1 MPEKKKDQVKQE
13 ELRGAAPV
21 EERSQGKKDL
31 RILGDSF
38 IGRISPS
45 QRVSA
50 VRMVWQ
56 DFWRKVS
63 SYLPREE
70 LISLGESFVFSSG
83 AHGEQVRHSGEP
95 YIVHPLAV
103 ATVLADMG
111 LDVETLTAALLHDV
125 LEDTSLQE
133 EELAKRFGKG
143 VAFLVNG
150 VTKLGRIH
158 FQTLEDYQAE
168 NLRKMFLVMAKDIRV
183 VLIKLADRLHNMRTL
198 RVLPREKQIRIAR
211 ETQEIYAPLA
221 HRLGIYHIKRELED
235 LSYRALDPDT
245 YYEIRRRVK
254 KKLPEREGIVKK
266 AIDILQKE
274 VAGAGIQLNITGRA
288 KHFYSIYEKMCR
300 KNLSVDQLYDL
311 LAVRVIVDTVVECYT
326 VLGIVHTL
334 WKPIPGQFDDYIANP
349 KNNMYQSLHTTVVGP
364 SAEPLE
370 VQIRTWEMHELA
382 EYGVAAHWRYKE
394 NKEGS
399 ADSLDQKLVWIRQ
412 ALEEQGE
419 DARPADFLEHLKEDV
434 LTSEVFVFTPKGDVI
449 NLPHGSTPIDFAYT
463 VHTEVG
469 HKCVGAMINGRI
481 VPIDYTLQNGDI
493 VRVHTSPQGHPS
505 RDWLKIARSSR
516 ARSKIRTW
524 FRQQEKAEKE
534 KNYLRGQEILEK
546 EIRRRLGNPS
556 WDAAKEQPLLNR
568 SAKSLGHPSWEE
580 LITEVGAGNQNASK
594 VAGRVV
600 QHIREKEETGSAPP
614 PLLEEVP
621 REERKGDSEIVVE
634 GAEGVLVGLANCCAP
649 IPGDLLAGLITKSRG
664 IMVHREDCP
673 NVRSFPKDRRIDVSW
688 GSRVSSHYN
697 TRLKLEG
704 VDRPGLFG
712 DVSQGVNAA
721 EASLVGVKAAVRGRN
736 QAMMTLEIQVR
747 NMEHLYKVMAML
759 NALPGI
765 QRVFRG

>member
-1 MPEKKKDQVKQE
+1 MPEKKKVHKKEEPKQI
-13 ELRGAAPV
+13 APV
-21 EERSQGKKDL
+21 VERSQGKKDL

-38 IGRISPS
+38 IGRIDNA

-50 VRMVWQ
+50 VRMGWQ
-56 DFWRKVS
+56 DLWRKVS
-63 SYLPREE
+63 SYLSREE
-70 LISLGESFVFSSG
+70 LILLGESFVFSSG
-83 AHGEQVRHSGEP
+83 AHGEQLRHSGEP
-95 YIVHPLAV
+95 YIVHPLSV

-111 LDVETLTAALLHDV
+111 LDVETLMAALLHDV
-125 LEDTSLQE
+125 LEDTPFNE
-133 EELAKRFGKG
+133 KELSERFGQD
-143 VAFLVNG
+143 VAFLVSG

-198 RVLPREKQIRIAR
+198 RVLPKEKQMRIAR

-235 LSYRALDPDT
+235 LSYRTLDPDT

-254 KKLPEREGIVKK
+254 KKLPEREDIVKR

-274 VAGAGIQLNITGRA
+274 IGNAGIQINITGRA

-311 LAVRVIVDTVVECYT
+311 LAVRVIVNTVVECYT

-394 NKEGS
+394 KKEGS
-399 ADSLDQKLVWIRQ
+399 VDSLDQKLVWIRQ

-419 DARPADFLEHLKEDV
+419 DAQPSDFLEHLKEDV

-469 HKCVGAMINGRI
+469 HKCVGAMINNRI

-493 VRVHTSPQGHPS
+493 VKVHTSPQGHPS
-505 RDWLKIARSSR
+505 RDWLKIARSNR
-516 ARSKIRTW
+516 ARSKIRSW

-534 KNYLRGQEILEK
+534 KNHLRGQEILEK
-546 EIRRRLGNPS
+546 EIRRRLGDPA
-556 WDAAKEQPLLNR
+556 WDPLKEGALLNR

-594 VAGRVV
+594 VAARVV
-600 QHIREKEETGSAPP
+600 QYLREKESAESIPL
-614 PLLEEVP
+614 PLLEEVS
-621 REERKGDSEIVVE
+621 RERKGDSEIVVE
-634 GAEGVLVGLANCCAP
+634 GAEGVLVGLANCCCP
-649 IPGDLLAGLITKSRG
+649 IPGDVLVGLVTKSRG

-673 NVRSFPKDRRIDVSW
+673 NARTFAKDRRIDVSW
-688 GSRVSSHYN
+688 GNRVSPYYN
-697 TRLKLEG
+697 TRLKVEG

-712 DVSQGVNAA
+712 DVSQAVNAG
-721 EASLVGVKAAVRGRN
+721 EASLVGVKAAIRGRN
-736 QAMMTLEIQVR
+736 QAVMTLEVQVR
-747 NMEHLYKVMAML
+747 NIEHLYKLMASL

>member
-1 MPEKKKDQVKQE
+1 MPEKKKIQKKAE
-13 ELRGAAPV
+13 EPKLTAPV
-21 EERSQGKKDL
+21 EERSQGKRDV

-38 IGRISPS
+38 IGRIDPL

-50 VRMVWQ
+50 VRMGWQ
-56 DFWRKVS
+56 DLWRKVS
-63 SYLPREE
+63 SYLSRDE
-70 LISLGESFVFSSG
+70 LILLGESFVFSSG
-83 AHGEQVRHSGEP
+83 AHGEQVRQSGEP
-95 YIVHPLAV
+95 YIVHPLSV
-103 ATVLADMG
+103 AAVLADMG
-111 LDVETLTAALLHDV
+111 LDVETLMASLLHDV
-125 LEDTSLQE
+125 LEDTSLKE
-133 EELAKRFGKG
+133 EELAGRFGKD

-198 RVLPREKQIRIAR
+198 RVLPREKQVRIAR

-235 LSYRALDPDT
+235 LSYRTLDPDT

-254 KKLPEREGIVKK
+254 KKLPEREAIVKK

-274 VAGAGIQLNITGRA
+274 ISGAGIQLNITGRA

-394 NKEGS
+394 KREGTV
-399 ADSLDQKLVWIRQ
+399 DSLDQKLVWIRQ

-419 DARPADFLEHLKEDV
+419 DAQPADFLEHLKEDV

-505 RDWLKIARSSR
+505 RDWLKIARSNR
-516 ARSKIRTW
+516 ARSKIRSW
-524 FRQQEKAEKE
+524 FRQQEKAVRE
-534 KNYLRGQEILEK
+534 KNHLRGQEILEK
-546 EIRRRLGNPS
+546 EIRRRLGDPLWNAERGES
-556 WDAAKEQPLLNR
+556 LLNR

-580 LITEVGAGNQNASK
+580 LVTEVGAGSQNSSK
-594 VAGRVV
+594 VAARVV
-600 QHIREKEETGSAPP
+600 QYIREKEGAGNAPL
-614 PLLEEVP
+614 PLLEEAP
-621 REERKGDSEIVVE
+621 KDRKGDSEIVVE

-649 IPGDLLAGLITKSRG
+649 IPGDLLAGLVTKSRG

-673 NVRSFPKDRRIDVSW
+673 NVRSFPEDRRIDVSW
-688 GSRVSSHYN
+688 GNRVSSHYN
-697 TRLKLEG
+697 TRLKVEG

-712 DVSQGVNAA
+712 DVSQGVNAS
-721 EASLVGVKAAVRGRN
+721 EASLVGVKAAIRGRN

-747 NMEHLYKVMAML
+747 DIEHLYKVMAML

>member
-1 MPEKKKDQVKQE
+1 MPEKKKIQKKAE
-13 ELRGAAPV
+13 EPKLTAPV
-21 EERSQGKKDL
+21 EERSQGKRDV

-38 IGRISPS
+38 IGRIDPL

-50 VRMVWQ
+50 VRMGWQ
-56 DFWRKVS
+56 DLWRKVS
-63 SYLPREE
+63 SYLSRDE
-70 LISLGESFVFSSG
+70 LILLGESFVFSSG
-83 AHGEQVRHSGEP
+83 AHGEQVRQSGEP
-95 YIVHPLAV
+95 YIVHPLSV
-103 ATVLADMG
+103 AAVLADMG
-111 LDVETLTAALLHDV
+111 LDVETLMASLLHDV
-125 LEDTSLQE
+125 LEDTSLKE
-133 EELAKRFGKG
+133 EELAGRFGKD

-198 RVLPREKQIRIAR
+198 RVLPREKQVRIAR

-235 LSYRALDPDT
+235 LSYRTLDPDT

-254 KKLPEREGIVKK
+254 KKLPEREAIVKK

-274 VAGAGIQLNITGRA
+274 ISGAGIQLNITGRA

-394 NKEGS
+394 KREGTV
-399 ADSLDQKLVWIRQ
+399 DSLDQKLVWIRQ

-419 DARPADFLEHLKEDV
+419 DAQPTDFLEHLKEDV

-505 RDWLKIARSSR
+505 RDWLKIARSNR
-516 ARSKIRTW
+516 ARSKIRSW
-524 FRQQEKAEKE
+524 FRQQEKAVRE
-534 KNYLRGQEILEK
+534 KNHLRGQEILEK
-546 EIRRRLGNPS
+546 EIRRRLGDPLWN
-556 WDAAKEQPLLNR
+556 AERGEALLNR

-580 LITEVGAGNQNASK
+580 LVTEVGAGSQNSSK
-594 VAGRVV
+594 VAARVV
-600 QHIREKEETGSAPP
+600 QHIREKEGAGNAPL
-614 PLLEEVP
+614 PLLEEAP
-621 REERKGDSEIVVE
+621 KDRKGDSEIVVE

-649 IPGDLLAGLITKSRG
+649 IPGDLLAGLVTKSRG

-673 NVRSFPKDRRIDVSW
+673 NVRSFPEDRRIDVSW
-688 GSRVSSHYN
+688 GNRVSSHYN
-697 TRLKLEG
+697 TRLKVEG

-712 DVSQGVNAA
+712 DVSQGVNAS
-721 EASLVGVKAAVRGRN
+721 EASLVGVKAAIRGRN

-747 NMEHLYKVMAML
+747 DIEHLYKVMAML

>member
-1 MPEKKKDQVKQE
+1 MD
-13 ELRGAAPV
+13 A
-21 EERSQGKKDL
+21 
-31 RILGDSF
+31 
-38 IGRISPS
+38 
-45 QRVSA
+45 
-50 VRMVWQ
+50 
-56 DFWRKVS
+56 
-63 SYLPREE
+63 
-70 LISLGESFVFSSG
+70 
-83 AHGEQVRHSGEP
+83 
-95 YIVHPLAV
+95 
-103 ATVLADMG
+103 
-111 LDVETLTAALLHDV
+111 ETLTAALLHDV
-125 LEDTSLQE
+125 LEDTPISE
-133 EELAKRFGKG
+133 EELAERFGKN
-143 VAFLVNG
+143 VAFLVGG

-198 RVLPREKQIRIAR
+198 RVLPKEKQMRIAR

-221 HRLGIYHIKRELED
+221 HRLGIYHIKQELED
-235 LSYRALDPDT
+235 LSYRTLDPDT

-254 KKLPEREGIVKK
+254 KKLPERENIVKK

-274 VAGAGIQLNITGRA
+274 IVQTGIDMDITGRA

-311 LAVRVIVDTVVECYT
+311 LAVRVIVNTVVECYT

-394 NKEGS
+394 KKKGS
-399 ADSLDQKLVWIRQ
+399 VDSLDQKLVWIRQ
-412 ALEEQGE
+412 ALEDQGE
-419 DARPADFLEHLKEDV
+419 DARPTDFLEHLKEDV

-469 HKCVGAMINGRI
+469 HKCVGAMIYGRI

-493 VRVHTSPQGHPS
+493 VKVHTSPQGHPS
-505 RDWLKIARSSR
+505 RDWLKIARSNR
-516 ARSKIRTW
+516 ARSKIRSW

-534 KNYLRGQEILEK
+534 KNHLRGEEILEK
-546 EIRRRLGNPS
+546 EIRRRLGDSS
-556 WDAAKEQPLLNR
+556 WEASKEGALLNR

-594 VAGRVV
+594 VAARVV
-600 QHIREKEETGSAPP
+600 QHIREKESLGSAPP

-621 REERKGDSEIVVE
+621 RDRKGDSEIFVE

-649 IPGDLLAGLITKSRG
+649 IPGDVLVGLVTKSRG

-673 NVRSFPKDRRIDVSW
+673 NVRSFPEDRKIDVSW
-688 GSRVSSHYN
+688 GNKVGSHYN

-704 VDRPGLFG
+704 ADRPGLFG
-712 DVSQGVNAA
+712 DVSQAVNSA
-721 EASLVGVKAAVRGRN
+721 EASLVGIKAAVRGRN

-747 NMEHLYKVMAML
+747 SIEHLYKVMAML
-759 NALPGI
+759 NAVPGI

>member
-1 MPEKKKDQVKQE
+1 MPEKKKIQKKEEPKQI
-13 ELRGAAPV
+13 APV
-21 EERSQGKKDL
+21 VERSQGKKDL

-38 IGRISPS
+38 IGRIDNV

-50 VRMVWQ
+50 VRMGWQ
-56 DFWRKVS
+56 DLWRKVS
-63 SYLPREE
+63 SYLSREE
-70 LISLGESFVFSSG
+70 LILLGESFVFSSG
-83 AHGEQVRHSGEP
+83 AHGEQLRHSGEP
-95 YIVHPLAV
+95 YIVHPLSV

-111 LDVETLTAALLHDV
+111 LDVETLMAALLHDV
-125 LEDTSLQE
+125 LEDTPFNE
-133 EELAKRFGKG
+133 KELSERFGQD
-143 VAFLVNG
+143 VAFLVSG

-198 RVLPREKQIRIAR
+198 RVLPKEKQMRIAR

-235 LSYRALDPDT
+235 LSYRTLDPDT

-254 KKLPEREGIVKK
+254 KKLPEREDIVKR
-266 AIDILQKE
+266 AIDILQRE
-274 VAGAGIQLNITGRA
+274 ISGAGIEINITGRA

-311 LAVRVIVDTVVECYT
+311 LAVRVIVNTVVECYT

-394 NKEGS
+394 KKEGS
-399 ADSLDQKLVWIRQ
+399 VDSLDQKLVWIRQ

-419 DARPADFLEHLKEDV
+419 DARPSDFLEHLKEDV

-493 VRVHTSPQGHPS
+493 VKVHTSPQGHPS
-505 RDWLKIARSSR
+505 RDWLKIARSNR
-516 ARSKIRTW
+516 ARSKIRSW

-534 KNYLRGQEILEK
+534 KNHFRGQEILEK
-546 EIRRRLGNPS
+546 EIRRRLGDPS
-556 WDAAKEQPLLNR
+556 WDPLKEGTLLNR

-594 VAGRVV
+594 VAARVV
-600 QHIREKEETGSAPP
+600 QHLREKESLGSAPLP
-614 PLLEEVP
+614 PLLEEIS
-621 REERKGDSEIVVE
+621 RERKGDSEIVVE
-634 GAEGVLVGLANCCAP
+634 GAEGVLVGLANCCCP
-649 IPGDLLAGLITKSRG
+649 VPGDLLVGLVTKSRG

-673 NVRSFPKDRRIDVSW
+673 NVRTFAKDRRIDVSW
-688 GSRVSSHYN
+688 GNRVSPSYN
-697 TRLKLEG
+697 TRLKVEG

-721 EASLVGVKAAVRGRN
+721 EASLVGVKASIRGRN
-736 QAMMTLEIQVR
+736 QAVMTLEVQVR
-747 NMEHLYKVMAML
+747 NIEHLYKLMASL

>member
-1 MPEKKKDQVKQE
+1 MPEKNKTQKKE
-13 ELRGAAPV
+13 EPKKTAPV
-21 EERSQGKKDL
+21 TERSQSRKDL

-38 IGRISPS
+38 IGRIESA

-50 VRMVWQ
+50 VRMGWQ
-56 DFWRKVS
+56 DFWRKAS
-63 SYLPREE
+63 SYLSREE
-70 LISLGESFVFSSG
+70 LILLGEGFVFSSH
-83 AHGEQVRHSGEP
+83 AHGEQLRHSGEP
-95 YIVHPLAV
+95 YIVHPLLV
-103 ATVLADMG
+103 ATVLADIGM
-111 LDVETLTAALLHDV
+111 DAETLTAALLHDV
-125 LEDTSLQE
+125 LEDTPISE
-133 EELAKRFGKG
+133 EELAERFGKN
-143 VAFLVNG
+143 VAFLVGG

-198 RVLPREKQIRIAR
+198 RVLPKEKQMRIAR

-221 HRLGIYHIKRELED
+221 HRLGIYHIKQELED
-235 LSYRALDPDT
+235 LSYRTLDPDT

-254 KKLPEREGIVKK
+254 KKLPERENIVKK

-274 VAGAGIQLNITGRA
+274 IVQTGIDMDITGRA

-311 LAVRVIVDTVVECYT
+311 LAVRVIVNTVVECYT

-394 NKEGS
+394 KKKGS
-399 ADSLDQKLVWIRQ
+399 VDSLDQKLVWIRQ
-412 ALEEQGE
+412 ALEDQGE
-419 DARPADFLEHLKEDV
+419 DARPTDFLEHLKEDV

-493 VRVHTSPQGHPS
+493 VKVHTSPQGHPS
-505 RDWLKIARSSR
+505 RDWLKIARSNR
-516 ARSKIRTW
+516 ARSKIRSW

-534 KNYLRGQEILEK
+534 KNHLRGEEILEK
-546 EIRRRLGNPS
+546 EIRRRLGDSS
-556 WDAAKEQPLLNR
+556 WEASKEGALLNR

-594 VAGRVV
+594 VAARVV
-600 QHIREKEETGSAPP
+600 QHIREKESLGSAPP

-621 REERKGDSEIVVE
+621 RDRKGDSEIFVE

-649 IPGDLLAGLITKSRG
+649 IPGDVLVGLVTKSRG

-673 NVRSFPKDRRIDVSW
+673 NVRSFPEDRKIDVSW
-688 GSRVSSHYN
+688 GNKVGSHYN

-704 VDRPGLFG
+704 ADRPGLFG
-712 DVSQGVNAA
+712 DVSQAVNSA
-721 EASLVGVKAAVRGRN
+721 EASLVGIKAAVRGRN

-747 NMEHLYKVMAML
+747 SIEHLYKVMAML
-759 NALPGI
+759 NAVPGI

>member
-1 MPEKKKDQVKQE
+1 MPEKKKIQKKAE
-13 ELRGAAPV
+13 EPKLTAPV
-21 EERSQGKKDL
+21 EERSQGKRDV

-38 IGRISPS
+38 IGRIDPL

-50 VRMVWQ
+50 VRMGWQ
-56 DFWRKVS
+56 DLWRKVS
-63 SYLPREE
+63 SYLSRDE
-70 LISLGESFVFSSG
+70 LILLGESFVFSSG
-83 AHGEQVRHSGEP
+83 AHGEQVRQSGEP
-95 YIVHPLAV
+95 YIVHPLSV
-103 ATVLADMG
+103 AAVLADMG
-111 LDVETLTAALLHDV
+111 LDVETLMASLLHDV
-125 LEDTSLQE
+125 LEDTSLKE
-133 EELAKRFGKG
+133 EELAGRFGKD

-198 RVLPREKQIRIAR
+198 RVLPREKQVRIAR

-235 LSYRALDPDT
+235 LSYRTLDPDT

-254 KKLPEREGIVKK
+254 KKLPEREAIVKK

-274 VAGAGIQLNITGRA
+274 ISGAGIQLNITGRA

-394 NKEGS
+394 KREGTV
-399 ADSLDQKLVWIRQ
+399 DSLDQKLVWIRQ

-419 DARPADFLEHLKEDV
+419 DAQPTDFLEHLKEDV

-505 RDWLKIARSSR
+505 RDWLKIARSNR
-516 ARSKIRTW
+516 ARSKIRSW
-524 FRQQEKAEKE
+524 FRQQEKAVRE
-534 KNYLRGQEILEK
+534 KNHLRGQEILEK
-546 EIRRRLGNPS
+546 EIRRRLGDPLWN
-556 WDAAKEQPLLNR
+556 AERGEALLNR

-580 LITEVGAGNQNASK
+580 LVTEVGAGSQNSSK
-594 VAGRVV
+594 VAARVV
-600 QHIREKEETGSAPP
+600 QHIREKEGAGNAPL
-614 PLLEEVP
+614 PLLEEAP
-621 REERKGDSEIVVE
+621 KDRRGDSEIVVE

-649 IPGDLLAGLITKSRG
+649 IPGDLLAGLVTKSRG

-673 NVRSFPKDRRIDVSW
+673 NVRSFPEDRRIDVSW
-688 GSRVSSHYN
+688 GNRVSSHYN
-697 TRLKLEG
+697 TRLKVEG

-712 DVSQGVNAA
+712 DVSQGVNAS
-721 EASLVGVKAAVRGRN
+721 EASLVGVKAAIRGRN

-747 NMEHLYKVMAML
+747 DIEHLYKVMAML